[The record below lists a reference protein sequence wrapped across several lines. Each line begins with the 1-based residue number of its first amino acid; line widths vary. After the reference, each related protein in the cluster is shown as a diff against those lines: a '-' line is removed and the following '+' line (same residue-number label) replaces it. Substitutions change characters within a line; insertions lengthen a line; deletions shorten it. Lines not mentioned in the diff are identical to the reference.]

1 MNVLSLFDGMSGAQ
15 LALEYAGIKVDNYY
29 SFEIDKYAKAVTQFQ
44 FPRTV
49 QLGDITEWKD
59 TFREI
64 MRGGIYHAP
73 DLVIGGSPC
82 QGFSHAGQGLN
93 FDDPR
98 SKLFFDF
105 INILNALK
113 PRYFLLE
120 NVRMKKEW
128 IDIITYYIGV
138 EPILINSALV
148 SAQNRNRFY
157 WTNIPVEQP
166 EDKHI
171 YLKDILLPD
180 ADEPSLSNIYGGFKE
195 TEPRVHYDKS
205 PTLRP
210 STGGGH
216 VASVIDKEKVDEYI
230 GARIVGRRI
239 NPKTGH
245 RDDYNK
251 DIPLEQYVEARSDE
265 KTNCLS
271 TVQKDSLAL
280 SKKAIKY
287 MNRKVADG
295 RTHFDFKHHSDI
307 RNDKSACVTSNFY
320 KGVPY
325 NVLVEEKLI
334 RKFHP
339 IECERLQTVPDN
351 YTKTGYFGMFKGMK
365 PISNTQRYKM
375 LGNGF
380 TVEVIAHI
388 LKEIK

>member
-1 MNVLSLFDGMSGAQ
+1 MNILSLFDGMSCGQ
-15 LALEYAGIKVDNYY
+15 LALERAGIKVDGYFA
-29 SFEIDKYAKAVTQFQ
+29 SEIDKYAIAVTQFN

-49 QLGDITEWKD
+49 QLGDITKWEDWSLPK
-59 TFREI
+59 I
-64 MRGGIYHAP
+64 
-73 DLVIGGSPC
+73 DLIIGGSPC
-82 QGFSHAGQGLN
+82 QGFSHAGKGLN
-93 FDDPR
+93 FNDPR
-98 SKLFFDF
+98 SRLFFEF
-105 INILNALK
+105 INILNALN

-128 IDIITYYIGV
+128 VDIITNYVGI

-148 SAQNRNRFY
+148 SAQNRNRYY

-166 EDKHI
+166 KDRHI

-180 ADEPSLSNIYGGFKE
+180 ADEPSLSNVYGGFKE
-195 TEPRVHYDKS
+195 TEPRVHYGKS

-216 VASVIDKEKVDEYI
+216 VASVVNREKVEDYR
-230 GARIVGRRI
+230 GARVVGRRI

-251 DIPLEQYVEARSDE
+251 DIPLEQYVEARSDK

-271 TVQKDSLAL
+271 TVQKDSLVL
-280 SKKAIKY
+280 SKKAIEF
-287 MNRKVADG
+287 MNKKVTDG

-307 RNDKSACVTSNFY
+307 KNDKSACVTANFY
-320 KGVPY
+320 KGIPY
-325 NVLVEEKLI
+325 NVLVDEKLI

-351 YTKTGYFGMFKGMK
+351 YTQRGYFVDTHEISSGEIKK
-365 PISNTQRYKM
+365 ISNTQRYKM

-388 LKEIK
+388 LKDIKNK

>member
-15 LALEYAGIKVDNYY
+15 LALERAGIKVDNYY
-29 SFEIDKYAKAVTQFQ
+29 SFEIDKYAVAVTQCN
-44 FPRTV
+44 FPKTV
-49 QLGDITEWKD
+49 QLGDITNWLKSLQSLSYN
-59 TFREI
+59 TARFTEI
-64 MRGGIYHAP
+64 
-73 DLVIGGSPC
+73 DLLIGGSPC
-82 QGFSHAGQGLN
+82 QGFSHAGRGLN

-105 INILNALK
+105 VDILNALQPK
-113 PRYFLLE
+113 YFILE

-128 IDIITYYIGV
+128 VDIITEYIGV

-166 EDKHI
+166 EDRHI

-195 TEPRVHYDKS
+195 TQPRVHYGKS

-216 VASVIDKEKVDEYI
+216 VASVVDKQRVVTYSRKTGIGDEIDKSLSICASDWRGLNRNQKQNAV
-230 GARIVGRRI
+230 V
-239 NPKTGH
+239 K
-245 RDDYNK
+245 NK
-251 DIPLEQYVEARSDE
+251 
-265 KTNCLS
+265 
-271 TVQKDSLAL
+271 LAL
-280 SKKAIKY
+280 SNKAIEY
-287 MNRKVADG
+287 MDKQVKDG
-295 RTHFDFKHHSDI
+295 RTHWDFGHHSDTK
-307 RNDKSACVTSNFY
+307 NDKSTCVTANLY

-351 YTKTGYFGMFKGMK
+351 YTQTGYFGMEKGIK
-365 PISNTQRYKM
+365 KISNTQRYKM

-380 TVEVIAHI
+380 TVEVIKHI
-388 LKEIK
+388 LHSMKD

>member
-29 SFEIDKYAKAVTQFQ
+29 SFEIDKYARAVTQFQ
-44 FPRTV
+44 FPKTI
-49 QLGDITEWKD
+49 QLGDIKNWRNALNELRRSGLFPFK
-59 TFREI
+59 I
-64 MRGGIYHAP
+64 
-73 DLVIGGSPC
+73 DLLIGGSPC
-82 QGFSHAGQGLN
+82 QGFSHAGKGLS

-98 SKLFFDF
+98 SKLFLEFVDILTAMRPKYF
-105 INILNALK
+105 I
-113 PRYFLLE
+113 LE

-128 IDIITYYIGV
+128 VDVITSFMGV

-148 SAQNRNRFY
+148 SAQNRNRLY

-166 EDKHI
+166 EDKGI
-171 YLKDILLPD
+171 LLKDILLPD

-195 TEPRVHYDKS
+195 TEPRVHYGKS

-216 VASVIDKEKVDEYI
+216 VASVIDKKKVDELI
-230 GARIVGRRI
+230 
-239 NPKTGH
+239 
-245 RDDYNK
+245 
-251 DIPLEQYVEARSDE
+251 
-265 KTNCLS
+265 
-271 TVQKDSLAL
+271 L
-280 SKKAIKY
+280 SKKAINY
-287 MNRKVADG
+287 MSRKVTDG

-339 IECERLQTVPDN
+339 IECERLQTVTDN

-380 TVEVIAHI
+380 TVSVIAHI
-388 LKEIK
+388 LKEIKNG